1 MSNKTD
7 ILEQFN
13 NEQVLGKKAG
23 NRTSVP
29 GELSL
34 NTSGDYSVG
43 QFSYPENLTESAD
56 LQHYV
61 AFYINIRGKSKFRPS
76 TYIDVD
82 VSSKA
87 KGENLPTSEAASE
100 TGRTIAALGVG
111 TAAAGALNK
120 VLGGTDFVKQATSL
134 AKSGASPKA
143 IQGLLMGKSI
153 LNKSIAGGG
162 GIAAAGGTYG
172 ILTGVQNSVN
182 ALKVDT
188 PKRLKEAIVLH
199 MQAPPTVRYS
209 VEYDKLDLGVLG
221 GLLGGSSAI
230 DSTGGAR
237 AIEGGVLMG
246 LTAAGLPKAALA
258 GQILG
263 MPSPRDAI
271 LASAKAQTNPFRET
285 IFKSVNQRE
294 FQFQY
299 TFLPKS
305 EKEVYNVK
313 RIIDLFKFHMHPELS
328 SGGIFYIYP
337 SEFEIVYYYKGAE
350 NVFVNKISTCVLKDM
365 QVKYGGDYFASF
377 KGGEPAEISLSLT
390 FQELEILTKERI
402 VKGY

>member
-1 MSNKTD
+1 MANKTD

-23 NRTSVP
+23 NRTSMP

-34 NTSGDYSVG
+34 NTTGSYSVG
-43 QFSYPENLTESAD
+43 QFSYPENLSESAD

-61 AFYINIRGKSKFRPS
+61 AFFINVRGKTKFKPS

-82 VSSKA
+82 VSSDAKA
-87 KGENLPTSEAASE
+87 ENRNTST
-100 TGRTIAALGVG
+100 TGSNTALA
-111 TAAAGALNK
+111 TAAIATGTSVAGLVNK
-120 VLGGTDFVKQATSL
+120 VLGGIDVKKQVTSL
-134 AKSGASPKA
+134 AKSGSSAKA
-143 IQGLLMGKSI
+143 IQGILMKKAVKGMST
-153 LNKSIAGGG
+153 SAVAGMAAGA
-162 GIAAAGGTYG
+162 AAAGTLWG
-172 ILTGVQNSVN
+172 LQNYVN

-199 MQAPPTVRYS
+199 MQSAPTVSYS
-209 VEYDKLDLGVLG
+209 VEYDKLDMGILG

-230 DSTGGAR
+230 DTTKSALVGEYGA
-237 AIEGGVLMG
+237 AMS
-246 LTAAGLPKAALA
+246 LTAAGLPKAAMA

-263 MPSPRDAI
+263 MPSPRDAL

-285 IFKSVNQRE
+285 IFKAVNQRE
-294 FQFQY
+294 FSFQY

-328 SGGIFYIYP
+328 AGGLFYVYP

-350 NVFVNKISTCVLKDM
+350 NSFINKISTCVLKDM
-365 QVKYGGDYFASF
+365 QVKYGGEYFASF
-377 KGGEPAEISLSLT
+377 KGGEPAEISLTLK

-402 VKGY
+402 VKGF

>member
-13 NEQVLGKKAG
+13 NEQILGKRAG
-23 NRTSVP
+23 SRTSVP
-29 GELSL
+29 GQLSL
-34 NTSGDYSVG
+34 NAAGDYSVG
-43 QFSYPENLTESAD
+43 QFAYPENLTESAD

-61 AFYINIRGKSKFRPS
+61 AFYINIRGKSKFRPTS
-76 TYIDVD
+76 VIDVD

-87 KGENLPTSEAASE
+87 KGENVLVDGAAAE
-100 TGRTIAALGVG
+100 GGKAAAALAAGV
-111 TAAAGALNK
+111 AAAGSINK
-120 VLGGTDFVKQATSL
+120 VLSGTDYVKQIGALS
-134 AKSGASPKA
+134 KSGASAKA
-143 IQGLLMGKSI
+143 TQGILMGKSA

-162 GIAAAGGTYG
+162 GIATGGAAYG
-172 ILTGVQNSVN
+172 ILTGIQNSVT
-182 ALKVDT
+182 ALRVDT

-199 MQAPPTVRYS
+199 MQTAPTVRYS
-209 VEYDKLDLGVLG
+209 IEYDRLDMGVLG
-221 GLLGGSSAI
+221 GLFGGSSAT
-230 DSTGGAR
+230 DTTAGTRSMEAGAS
-237 AIEGGVLMG
+237 IG

-285 IFKSVNQRE
+285 IFKAVNQRE

-328 SGGIFYIYP
+328 AGGIFYIYP
-337 SEFEIVYYYKGAE
+337 SEFEIVYYYRGKE
-350 NVFVNKISTCVLKDM
+350 NEFVNKISTCVLKDM

-377 KGGEPAEISLSLT
+377 KNGEPAEISLSLS